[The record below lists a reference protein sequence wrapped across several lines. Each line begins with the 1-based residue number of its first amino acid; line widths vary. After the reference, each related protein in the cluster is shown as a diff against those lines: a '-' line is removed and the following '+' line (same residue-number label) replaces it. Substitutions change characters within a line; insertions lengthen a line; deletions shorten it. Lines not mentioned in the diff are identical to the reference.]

1 MTPII
6 YIGVIVAIIAF
17 ASWVSIK
24 NYKNRGKKLNNNML
38 EYCLY
43 IIEQYDI
50 LTSDEKKEL
59 DSLLTDKESM
69 LLKKLIAEPNSL
81 GKNLYV
87 LQGQMIVLE
96 SIMKNIK
103 HIISRSKHIL
113 NENDKKGR
121 IL

>member
-6 YIGVIVAIIAF
+6 YIGVIAFIIAF

>member
-6 YIGVIVAIIAF
+6 YIGFIVAIIAF